1 MIGCSF
7 LLVYSVIPVCFHD
20 DKIFFLLLFVASKNG
35 QVVGT
40 VFKEMKGPLFP
51 TVAVHSQNEEY
62 VVLLFFSSSSFNGV
76 AACFFIQV
84 LYLFYRCIVR
94 YLCSVYMCKVIYQIL
109 VVNCIEFYFSIKVE
123 PCYSISTQTVHVV

>member
-1 MIGCSF
+1 MVVLFCLFTQLFPFVSMMTISF
-7 LLVYSVIPVCFHD
+7 SSFCLLPVKM
-20 DKIFFLLLFVASKNG
+20 DKLLAQFLKKWRVPFFQLLLFIARMKSMLYFC
-35 QVVGT
+35 
-40 VFKEMKGPLFP
+40 VFF
-51 TVAVHSQNEEY
+51 
-62 VVLLFFSSSSFNGV
+62 SSFNGV

-84 LYLFYRCIVR
+84 LYLFYRFIVR